1 MLSALF
7 NEFFF
12 ALGAGDGDL
21 SLASGYTHRLAAAGA
36 IEILMLPILD
46 PLQQLQEFPVL
57 LISLVGVAGEAAEQR
72 PEHQTVGQQEEDHIQ
87 KSVSKEYGQNAHG
100 YPGP

>member
-7 NEFFF
+7 NEFLF
-12 ALGAGDGDL
+12 ALGAGDGDFTF
-21 SLASGYTHRLAAAGA
+21 ASGNPDTLPAFRAG
-36 IEILMLPILD
+36 IIPMLPILD

-57 LISLVGVAGEAAEQR
+57 LIPLVGVAGEAAEQR